1 MKKPIELTFQLK
13 FEKLKDEV
21 LVKVWCKDFF
31 AITWMSDD
39 TVLKNLVNV
48 ESAQGTK
55 IKIAKDRD
63 GKIIAIQK
71 YGCLSAASIA
81 KKITK
86 EIQAYGGR
94 KK

>member
-31 AITWMSDD
+31 AITWMSDEN
-39 TVLKNLVNV
+39 VLKNLVNV

-55 IKIAKDRD
+55 IKITKDKD
-63 GKIIAIQK
+63 GKTIAIQK

-86 EIQAYGGR
+86 EIQAYGGI